1 MSPEFQSMVIYG
13 LIASVL
19 TGLVTALVW
28 FVVREVKRKDRIEAT
43 MASLEASVRDNI
55 EAVTNRFFSELRLTA
70 DRNTNAIER
79 LNQSISQLAIEL
91 GGQRAFIAEN
101 YVSKPDHEKAIEVIH
116 GRLSKHAEKLDNLG
130 PCPDQCGR

>member
-1 MSPEFQSMVIYG
+1 MSPEFMSTVIYG
-13 LIASVL
+13 GIATVL
-19 TGLVTALVW
+19 GGLVTILAW
-28 FVVREVKRKDRIEAT
+28 FAIREVKRKDRMEETIT
-43 MASLEASVRDNI
+43 SLEATVRENI
-55 EAVTNRFFSELRLTA
+55 ESVTSKFFSELRLTA